1 MGGLTVAIR
10 VVEGHARRAGGQ
22 QHLLQEGR
30 GDVFGVEQAGALARG
45 SERHICGARRR
56 PGSKVWGGRQDF
68 PPSPP
73 LACSRARESLEQ
85 TEGTQGP
92 AQQRHHDR
100 RAARRSREDRRG
112 RAAAPNFPGGR
123 APGRSEELEP
133 YSSE

>member
-1 MGGLTVAIR
+1 MGGLTVAIG

-22 QHLLQEGR
+22 QHLLQQGR

-56 PGSKVWGGRQDF
+56 PGSKVWGGPQDF

-73 LACSRARESLEQ
+73 LACRRAGESLEQ

-92 AQQRHHDR
+92 AQQRHHDSTR
-100 RAARRSREDRRG
+100 CPKVAGGRRG
-112 RAAAPNFPGGR
+112 RAQLPWRPSA
-123 APGRSEELEP
+123 
-133 YSSE
+133 